1 MKAVIFLLLVALAA
15 SYHVRAEHQYWYTAN
30 RKAAETGVPFA
41 DVTWNYCDVKC
52 TTLEKLKPGFDFFV
66 VNFQDAVYK
75 PNFSACYAK
84 AVGTQTYQLWNKV
97 ITNDWYEKNCGS
109 DSEDY
114 LTNSAYKKTDE
125 AGVGVGVRI
134 TY

>member
-1 MKAVIFLLLVALAA
+1 M
-15 SYHVRAEHQYWYTAN
+15 
-30 RKAAETGVPFA
+30 
-41 DVTWNYCDVKC
+41 
-52 TTLEKLKPGFDFFV
+52 